1 MDAQMKKG
9 VLEMCILY
17 RLKNEE
23 LYGYELMKSIRQ
35 IFPDVYEGSIYTIL
49 RRLNAAGYTQITQK
63 QSTNGPAR
71 KYYRITQTGMDY
83 LDQMLAEWKAV
94 VNSVSALEDS
104 VKQFNNDKG

>member
-17 RLKNEE
+17 KLKDEE
-23 LYGYELMKSIRQ
+23 LYGYEIMKSIRK

-49 RRLNAAGYTQITQK
+49 RRLNATGHTQITQK
-63 QSTNGPAR
+63 KSLNGPAR
-71 KYYRITQTGMDY
+71 KYYGITQTGLEY

-94 VNSVSALEDS
+94 VNSVSALGI
-104 VKQFNNDKG
+104 KIL

>member
-17 RLKNEE
+17 KLKDEE

-49 RRLNAAGYTQITQK
+49 RRLNTTGHTQITQK
-63 QSTNGPAR
+63 KSLNGPAR
-71 KYYRITQTGMDY
+71 KYYGITQIGSEY
-83 LDQMLAEWKAV
+83 LGQMLTEWKEV
-94 VNSVSALEDS
+94 VNSVSALGIE
-104 VKQFNNDKG
+104 V